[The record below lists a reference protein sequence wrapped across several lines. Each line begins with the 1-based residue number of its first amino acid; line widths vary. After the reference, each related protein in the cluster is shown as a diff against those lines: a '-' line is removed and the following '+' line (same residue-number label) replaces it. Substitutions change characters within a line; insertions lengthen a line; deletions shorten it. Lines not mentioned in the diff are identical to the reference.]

1 MSSSLSLD
9 AVTAVITP
17 PRRVL
22 VATRDAALGRMIAM
36 ALQLQGYSPHLY
48 CDGQQAL
55 DALVAEP
62 FTAAVLDNHLPT
74 VNGLAV
80 CERVRA
86 STSTTSSVPIILL
99 LLQEDA
105 PLRQEQRQRLRL
117 NAAVFIPFQLPDLLA
132 AVAAAVDGKE

>member
-1 MSSSLSLD
+1 MSSSPSLD

-17 PRRVL
+17 PRRAL

-55 DALVAEP
+55 DALVTEP
-62 FTAAVLDNHLPT
+62 FIVAVLDNHLPT
-74 VNGLAV
+74 LDGLSV

-86 STSTTSSVPIILL
+86 SASTVSSVPIVLL

-105 PLRQEQRQRLRL
+105 TLWQGQRGRLRL
-117 NAAVFIPFQLPDLLA
+117 DAAVFIP
-132 AVAAAVDGKE
+132 